1 MRENDCFA
9 LANAQ
14 AKADFISRELSKY
27 CEKQGTCLAIK
38 AAKAYL
44 PTGVRFEEAL
54 REFKRLRTAA
64 ECLSDLY
71 DDIISPVFEE
81 RNE

>member
-1 MRENDCFA
+1 MKEKDYFN

-27 CEKQGTCLAIK
+27 CEAHGSCLAVK

-44 PTGVRFEEAL
+44 PYGVQFDEAL
-54 REFKRLRTAA
+54 SEFKRLSAA
-64 ECLSDLY
+64 ANCLSDLY
-71 DDIISPVFEE
+71 DDIISPVFEAH
-81 RNE
+81 NE

>member
-1 MRENDCFA
+1 MKEQDYFD
-9 LANAQ
+9 LANAR

-27 CEKQGTCLAIK
+27 CEAHGSCLAVK

-44 PTGVRFEEAL
+44 PTGVRFETAL
-54 REFKRLRTAA
+54 QEFRMLQTAA

-71 DDIISPVFEE
+71 DDIISPVFEAH
-81 RNE
+81 NE

>member
-1 MRENDCFA
+1 MKEQDYFD

-27 CEKQGTCLAIK
+27 YEKQGTCLAVK

-44 PTGVRFEEAL
+44 PVGVRFETAMS
-54 REFKRLRTAA
+54 EFKRIRTAA

-71 DDIISPVFEE
+71 DDIISPVFEAH
-81 RNE
+81 NE